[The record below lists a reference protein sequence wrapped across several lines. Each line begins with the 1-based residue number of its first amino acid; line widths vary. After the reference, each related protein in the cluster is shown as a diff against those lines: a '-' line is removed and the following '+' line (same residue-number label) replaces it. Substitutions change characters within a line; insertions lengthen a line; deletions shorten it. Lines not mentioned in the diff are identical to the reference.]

1 MNKQNLNLETPLLRG
16 DSNAVMSSLEHG
28 NRLSH
33 RERETPESVSIEGL
47 GCSGIGGAGGAPT
60 IRTVE
65 STPTPSPLDLSLYNS
80 KCLMS
85 TFGVSERTEVST
97 GCAPQGCF
105 VVKQKTQR
113 LIKLKW
119 NLFGVGAL

>member
-1 MNKQNLNLETPLLRG
+1 MNKKNLNLETPLLRG

-47 GCSGIGGAGGAPT
+47 GCSEIGGAVGVPT
-60 IRTVE
+60 IRTAIKRLM
-65 STPTPSPLDLSLYNS
+65 PSPLNLSLYNS

>member
-1 MNKQNLNLETPLLRG
+1 M
-16 DSNAVMSSLEHG
+16 MSSLGHG

-47 GCSGIGGAGGAPT
+47 GCSEIGGAVGVPT
-60 IRTVE
+60 IRTAIKRLM
-65 STPTPSPLDLSLYNS
+65 PSPLNLSLYNS